1 MYSDID
7 LSSKLQTPKLS
18 LHKPTGIKIANLPEE
33 YFPNLEINIDDLD
46 TLTFSLP
53 YKITKNHELIRN
65 PHIDQLKNRYLIKF
79 ILGDYIQW
87 FVITSPVPTSDD
99 DSDYL
104 EVNCVSLENEL
115 NDKRIRNLTMSA
127 VKLSEIMNGFS
138 RDTTTI
144 IDGISTTTTVT
155 TDGILKGTS
164 WTLGVFPI
172 SIDSTYRTFE
182 NITGTKLEFINNQIS
197 DKFKLLAQFDT
208 TNRVINFYETD
219 EFGINDGLRLTDK
232 NYLRTITQSE
242 DDEDFCTRLS
252 VYGQDGLSIQRVN
265 TINTPWIEDYS
276 YFLYPFIR
284 DELGN
289 ITSHSDYMTDDL
301 CNAIL
306 DYKLALTQSALVH
319 TDLLAQLSAL
329 QITLTTLSNEM
340 KTLTDAMKIID
351 DNIETAKNTGHST
364 TTLIAEK
371 VAQQAL
377 IDAKQLEIDAINAQ
391 IALVD
396 IDINTI
402 QTDLSESNYFTPEL
416 LEEKIRFEIERE
428 WSNESYILDTDL
440 YFAAIDE
447 MSDRKIPQTLIEIS
461 IVNFLEVITEQRNHK
476 KIVVGNKVAIIQE
489 QLGIDVVASIT
500 KANFDFENKE
510 IKLTISDI
518 KKSKSARDKIA
529 DFLYRTDTYIEII
542 DSNKLKWN
550 ESLITAT
557 EYVDQQ
563 IEELNGSLLNLEID
577 LTRFGSDGFIT
588 AIEAKSL
595 KLTLDKLI
603 AESLDIINIA
613 TQLEFLDLPDVNE
626 KTNFQVALTTLQSYL
641 IANWIGPTIPPLI
654 YPIAIICDSSPED
667 ERIRITNYFK
677 DVEDKKSK
685 LINAMAKARQDD
697 GKRYVETQIK
707 ELNTALSDFQIQVN
721 EYINAKEITETQS
734 DALELLKTAVQDESG
749 DIIAIAD
756 GLLAIIGDDNILY
769 DKLEE
774 AKDDYFKVDNSSGAI
789 VTALNSVSDWL
800 NQDSSDYPITI
811 KPSKGVDINKKLKIA
826 ETKKDILT
834 ALITQVQIDNELTLV
849 DQQLFEV
856 SVAITSMQM
865 DIKTFAKDNYITY
878 DESVSLKA
886 SFDKIL
892 AESADVIN
900 IANSLTVSTELINNY
915 QNSLTGTVAS
925 CGVDGLQVELAKW
938 VGLLLINYPKKM
950 KSTERKSLL
959 KKFDLVMSTKLA
971 LHNAINL
978 LTAEYSI
985 DGELSIRG
993 TGENQSNKSRIF
1005 KINKKS
1011 ISASDDSGTGLLLT
1025 VISREDLSVIT
1036 EHTLI
1041 YDTYTND
1048 GDRDALATK
1057 LNSLDDT
1064 VIVTLTSYNSIGW
1077 NQNLLNAMIR
1087 CGGTGTDTGTGRFP
1101 FAFIG
1106 IPGLF
1111 KGTALEVYYDTGKK
1125 APYADINTKIV
1136 DGTPQ
1141 GIAVGTTLISAEA
1154 TLAVQTAKAN
1164 RDIVMVDITKVASN
1178 TTVTSKEKKVVKSY
1192 WDVIVSEKNTVEMQ
1206 ADYWNNTTYPT
1217 IATLLSNYQT
1227 AYSNLSAYISPILA
1241 NLTTSSTIVSATF
1254 INYFTLYYTNKIALL
1269 EEIMVIARD
1278 YVGESISGLA
1288 EAIIALGLKI
1298 TSSFSTFTISVSDS
1312 IILGTDLALV
1322 IEESRPL
1329 TDLATKVGLSD
1340 ISPNEKTNYQTAL
1353 NSLQTEL
1360 NNWINLSVP
1369 KSITAP
1375 EIGVIQAWYYG
1386 LQTTKTALIAK
1397 VSTLEID
1404 NSKPNAIIAT
1414 SLKLFADTLYN
1425 ADNTNFQN
1433 QSADGKIECYFYG
1446 YAPLLTNLPSIE
1458 WDTIIIKDNHIG
1470 DLFYDV
1476 IEGNAYRFSS
1486 SYLWDLIDN
1495 VDVIKV
1501 LSDASKSQG
1510 SLDSELRIFVGTPQP
1525 PYNVQ
1530 DLWRQQS
1537 NGDFKICIVE
1547 RLTGSYVDSD
1557 WIYYTEYTDDVAAN
1571 IAKALANKAKTD
1583 AILAL
1588 EELADIANDN
1598 KIRKDEKVRILKPRW
1613 DTIIVEKTNLA
1624 SSESQVLLYPSA
1636 TMTALYGAYI
1646 NSYDALNA
1654 YLSPIL
1660 ASLTTDSIIVRNDFN
1675 AIFQTYYSS
1684 KDVLLQFITSSAKA
1698 YADTKASY
1706 FHIKYSNYSNGNPFT
1721 VNSGED
1727 AGIYMGTYSDNIL
1740 EDSMDYTKYTWTKVV
1755 GDQGIPGTPGADGT
1769 PRYIW
1774 IKYATD
1780 IYGANL
1786 SDDPTS
1792 RTYIGV
1798 AYNKLVSLES
1808 TTPSDYTWSLI
1819 KGTDGTNGINGIDGA
1834 DGTII
1839 DEIYIPLYYPAHN
1852 SYVSTSEYV
1861 QNKVVRMGTN
1871 IVDNINELTSANVLH
1886 TISSYWVT
1894 GTLFAIEANLS
1905 SSGVGDYVSVSI
1917 LRIDSV
1923 GNVYEPAW
1931 VLSNSVSPTK
1941 VRSQW
1946 ITLNA
1951 GDKLAVG
1958 FMANT
1963 SGYTCKLY
1971 RADLII
1977 KPPA

>member
-1 MYSDID
+1 MYNDID
-7 LSSKLQTPKLS
+7 LSLKLQTPKLS

-33 YFPNLEINIDDLD
+33 YYPNLEINIDDLD
-46 TLTFSLP
+46 TLSFSLP
-53 YKITKNHELIRN
+53 YQITKNHELIRN
-65 PHIDQLKNRYLIKF
+65 PHIDLLKNRYLIKF

-99 DSDYL
+99 DSDFL

-144 IDGISTTTTVT
+144 IDGIYTTTTVT
-155 TDGILKGTS
+155 TDGILKGTG
-164 WTLGVFPI
+164 WTLGNIPT
-172 SIDSTYRTFE
+172 SLDTTYRTFE

-242 DDEDFCTRLS
+242 DDEEFCTRLS

-265 TINTPWIEDYS
+265 PINTPWIEDYS

-289 ITSHSDYMTDDL
+289 ITSHSDYMTDNL

-340 KTLTDAMKIID
+340 KVLTDALKTIE
-351 DNIETAKNTGHST
+351 DNIESEKSLGHSV
-364 TTLIAEK
+364 TTLLADLA
-371 VAQQAL
+371 AQQLL
-377 IDAKQLEIDAINAQ
+377 INNKQQLEIDPINVQ
-391 IALVD
+391 IAD
-396 IDINTI
+396 IDLQIDTI

-447 MSDRKIPQTLIEIS
+447 MNDRKIPQTLLEIS

-500 KANFDFENKE
+500 KASFDFENKE

-588 AIEAKSL
+588 SIEAKSL
-595 KLTLDKLI
+595 RLTLDKLI

-613 TQLEFLDLPDVNE
+613 TQLEFLDLPDINE
-626 KTNFQVALTTLQSYL
+626 KTNFQIALTTLQSYL
-641 IANWIGPTIPPLI
+641 IANWIGPTVPPLI
-654 YPIAIICDSSPED
+654 YPIAIISDLSPED
-667 ERIRITNYFK
+667 ERIKIRDLFQ
-677 DVEDKKSK
+677 DVENKKSI
-685 LINAMAKARQDD
+685 LINAIGKARQDD
-697 GKRYVETQIK
+697 GKRYVESQIA

-721 EYINAKEITETQS
+721 TYINAKQITETQS

-756 GLLAIIGDDNILY
+756 GLLAIIGNDNILY
-769 DKLEE
+769 NGLLN
-774 AKDDYFKVDNSSGAI
+774 AKDDYYKIGTTPSGAI

-878 DESVSLKA
+878 DESISLKA

-892 AESADVIN
+892 AESIDVIN
-900 IANSLTVSTELINNY
+900 IANSLTVSIELINNY

-925 CGVDGLQVELAKW
+925 CGVDGLQVELNKW
-938 VGLLLINYPKKM
+938 VGLPLISYPKKM
-950 KSTERKSLL
+950 KSNERKALL

-993 TGENQSNKSRIF
+993 TGGNQSNKSRIF

-1064 VIVTLTSYNSIGW
+1064 VIVALTSYNSIGW

-1101 FAFIG
+1101 FAFVG
-1106 IPGLF
+1106 IPKLF
-1111 KGTALEVYYDTGKK
+1111 KGTALEVFYDTGKK

-1154 TLAVQTAKAN
+1154 TLAVQVAKAN

-1178 TTVTSKEKKVVKSY
+1178 TSVTSKEKKVVKSY
-1192 WDVIVSEKNTVEMQ
+1192 WDIIISEKNTVEMQ
-1206 ADYWNNTTYPT
+1206 ADYWNNTIYPDVS
-1217 IATLLSNYQT
+1217 TLLTNYQT
-1227 AYSNLSAYISPILA
+1227 AYSNLSAYIIPILS

-1254 INYFTLYYTNKIALL
+1254 INYFKLYFDNKIALL
-1269 EEIMVIARD
+1269 EELMVIARD
-1278 YVGESISGLA
+1278 YIGESISGLA
-1288 EAIIALGLKI
+1288 ESIIALGLKI
-1298 TSSFSTFTISVSDS
+1298 TSSFSTFTISVADS

-1353 NSLQTEL
+1353 NSLQAEL

-1375 EIGVIQAWYYG
+1375 QIGVIQILYDS

-1433 QSADGKIECYFYG
+1433 QSADSKIECYFYG

-1458 WDTIIIKDNHIG
+1458 WDTSTIKSYHVG

-1476 IEGNAYRFSS
+1476 VEGNAYRFSS

-1557 WIYYTEYTDDVAAN
+1557 WIYYTEYTDDIAAN

-1613 DTIIVEKTNLA
+1613 DSIVVEKTNLA

-1636 TMTALYGAYI
+1636 TMTTLYGAYV
-1646 NSYDALNA
+1646 SAFDALDT

-1660 ASLTTDSIIVRNDFN
+1660 ADLTTDSIIVRNDFN

-1684 KDVLLQFITSSAKA
+1684 KDILSQFIASSAKI

-1706 FHIKYSNYSNGNPFT
+1706 FHIKYSNDGGTTFT
-1721 VNSGED
+1721 ANSGED
-1727 AGIYMGTYSDNIL
+1727 AGIYMGTYSDNIVA
-1740 EDSMDYTKYTWTKVV
+1740 DSTSVSAYTWVKAV
-1755 GDQGIPGTPGADGT
+1755 GDQGIQGEPGEDGS

-1780 IYGANL
+1780 INGSNL
-1786 SDDPTS
+1786 SDDPTN

-1798 AYNKLVSLES
+1798 AYNKLVSSES

-1819 KGTDGTNGINGIDGA
+1819 KGTDGTDGD

-1852 SYVSTSEYV
+1852 SYVSTSEYD
-1861 QNKVVRMGTN
+1861 QDKVVRMGTN
-1871 IVDNINELTSANVLH
+1871 TVDNINELTSSNVLH
-1886 TISSYWVT
+1886 TVSSYWVT
-1894 GTLFAIEANLS
+1894 GTLFALEANLS
-1905 SSGVGDYVSVSI
+1905 SSGIGDYASATL
-1917 LRIDSV
+1917 LRIASNGD
-1923 GNVYEPAW
+1923 VYNSAY
-1931 VLSNSVSPTK
+1931 VLTNNTSPTK

-1946 ITLNA
+1946 ISLAA

-1977 KPPA
+1977 KPPT